1 MQNITLA
8 QILDL
13 PPLTKVQVNSKETI
27 REASLDPRSV
37 DPIPWW
43 FVQGQENGQLL
54 LMSPGGYKH
63 AVSPHDICDVLP
75 SEPIIVMAMPQ
86 KTFLE
91 RLGLSPLERN
101 ATHGPHLFEPA
112 HVKNVTKT
120 KWGKLDQVHVQFIDP
135 RHHEGSKT
143 SPSPVDDASRE
154 LLNKIANR
162 NVMPVSKSGDSS
174 ANFSALKE
182 RPEVGAARRRIS
194 AFIKDRVHGGQS
206 MPTDIER
213 RRMSQR

>member
-27 REASLDPRSV
+27 REASLDPTSV

-43 FVQGQENGQLL
+43 FVQGQEDGRLL

-75 SEPIIVMAMPQ
+75 SEPIIVMAMPR

-91 RLGLSPLERN
+91 RLGLSPLQRS
-101 ATHGPHLFEPA
+101 ASYGSHLFEPA
-112 HVKNVTKT
+112 HVKNVTKS
-120 KWGKLDQVHVQFIDP
+120 KWGEIDQVHVQFIDP
-135 RHHEGSKT
+135 RHNEGSKT
-143 SPSPVDDASRE
+143 FACPVDDASTE
-154 LLNKIANR
+154 LLNKIASR
-162 NVMPVSKSGDSS
+162 KVMPVSKSGDRS
-174 ANFSALKE
+174 ANYSALKE
-182 RPEVGAARRRIS
+182 RPENSAARRRITD
-194 AFIKDRVHGGQS
+194 FIKDRVHGGQS